1 MPYAMVMRSLKVVF
15 VVVNRIL
22 PPLPTRMEFPRFA
35 GLAGL
40 IVATSNTGFAS
51 AAIGFGGG
59 GGSGM
64 AHAVCGV
71 ARLKVSGKGPPW
83 VKVPEI
89 ELPSPLIFPS

>member
-1 MPYAMVMRSLKVVF
+1 MPYAMVMRSRRVVF
-15 VVVNRIL
+15 VVVNRL
-22 PPLPTRMEFPRFA
+22 PPPLPTSMEDPRFS

-51 AAIGFGGG
+51 GAIGFGGG
-59 GGSGM
+59 GGSGI

-71 ARLKVSGKGPPW
+71 ARLKVSGNGAPW

-89 ELPSPLIFPS
+89 ELPSPFILPS